1 MKTSM
6 AVNAMLSTLLKKY
19 EKIQKSG
26 MNVSTGGYAAYS
38 LAYDLGK
45 LSHLEKYGVDLSRI

>member
-1 MKTSM
+1 MEEVREEADKW
-6 AVNAMLSTLLKKY
+6 ANIDK
-19 EKIQKSG
+19 
-26 MNVSTGGYAAYS
+26 GGYAAYS